1 MARLRRDFDAQLNN
15 SRRPLRILAAGT
27 LFLTHTLSIPFHPAP
42 DSVTRAHSVHK
53 SRGGSAST
61 LLSLLAQF
69 PNVDA
74 LLVASLAGN
83 DEGKAILKDLDK
95 EGVSTRFC
103 KIWDNYGVPSAWVLH
118 AGMYCCS
125 HREEKTAYNIS
136 PVGDTDTRTVINHNP
151 LPDITHEEFLSAS

>member
-1 MARLRRDFDAQLNN
+1 MAKLRRDGPVDNSNN
-15 SRRPLRILAAGT
+15 PPARRRPLRILAAGT
-27 LFLTHTLSIPFHPAP
+27 LFLTHTLSLPFHPAP

-69 PNVDA
+69 SNVDA

-83 DEGKAILKDLDK
+83 DEGKAILRDLDR

-103 KIWDNYGVPSAWVLH
+103 KVWDNYGVPSAWVLH
-118 AGMYCCS
+118 AGVY
-125 HREEKTAYNIS
+125 Y
-136 PVGDTDTRTVINHNP
+136 
-151 LPDITHEEFLSAS
+151 LL